1 MQPISW
7 WVKTTR
13 SGKRYEDGSLPAEVW
28 TGGVVAPTLNI
39 MDNTGDS
46 RATVI
51 IFDTGGHGDGVR
63 MTEETTP
70 TLQARMGTGGNNT
83 PMIAYPMQGN
93 AIGRQPQNGP
103 GGKGY
108 GNEADPMFT
117 LTKLDQHG
125 VAVPPATVR
134 RLTPTECERLQGFP
148 DGWTT
153 HRVDEKKGLVEQA
166 DSARYKQ
173 MGNAVAVPVVDWIMQ
188 RLVAVHTGFIPT
200 EQETQ

>member
-7 WVKTTR
+7 WVKTTL

-28 TGGVVAPTLNI
+28 TGGVVAPTLNV
-39 MDNTGDS
+39 MDNTGEA

-51 IFDTGGHGDGVR
+51 IFDTGSHGDGIR
-63 MTEETTP
+63 MSDEIVP
-70 TLQARMGTGGNNT
+70 TMGARMGTGGNNT
-83 PMIAYPMQGN
+83 PMVSYP
-93 AIGRQPQNGP
+93 IDDGREVEKNQNGS
-103 GGKGY
+103 GIG
-108 GNEADPMFT
+108 EAGAPSYT
-117 LTKLDQHG
+117 LDRAQHAS

-153 HRVDEKKGLVEQA
+153 HRIDEKKGLVKQA

-173 MGNAVAVPVVDWIMQ
+173 MGNAVAVPVIEWIMA
-188 RLVAVHTGFIPT
+188 RLVEVDNG
-200 EQETQ
+200 

>member
-1 MQPISW
+1 M
-7 WVKTTR
+7 
-13 SGKRYEDGSLPAEVW
+13 
-28 TGGVVAPTLNI
+28 APTLNI

-51 IFDTGGHGDGVR
+51 IFDTGGHGDGIRV
-63 MTEETTP
+63 TEETTP
-70 TLQARMGTGGNNT
+70 TPQARMGTGGNNT
-83 PMIAYPMQGN
+83 PMIAIQGN
-93 AIGRQPQNGP
+93 AIGREPQNGP

-108 GNEADPMFT
+108 SEEGDPMFT

-125 VAVPPATVR
+125 VSTPNVVR

-173 MGNAVAVPVVDWIMQ
+173 MGNAVAVPVVEWIMA
-188 RLVAVHTGFIPT
+188 RLVEVDNG
-200 EQETQ
+200 

>member
-1 MQPISW
+1 MW
-7 WVKTTR
+7 WVKSR
-13 SGKRYEDGSLPAEVW
+13 RAQSDQDYETW

-51 IFDTGGHGDGVR
+51 IFDTGSHGDGVR
-63 MTEETTP
+63 VTEETTP

-83 PMIAYPMQGN
+83 PMVSY
-93 AIGRQPQNGP
+93 
-103 GGKGY
+103 
-108 GNEADPMFT
+108 
-117 LTKLDQHG
+117 
-125 VAVPPATVR
+125 PATVR

-173 MGNAVAVPVVDWIMQ
+173 MGNAVAVPVVEWIMV
-188 RLVAVHTGFIPT
+188 RLVEVDSDYR
-200 EQETQ
+200 

>member
-1 MQPISW
+1 
-7 WVKTTR
+7 
-13 SGKRYEDGSLPAEVW
+13 
-28 TGGVVAPTLNI
+28 
-39 MDNTGDS
+39 
-46 RATVI
+46 
-51 IFDTGGHGDGVR
+51 

-83 PMIAYPMQGN
+83 PMVAYEPPQVIAIQDGREMQKNQNGLGISEPGNPAYTLDQTGAQAIAIQGN
-93 AIGRQPQNGP
+93 AIGRQPQHGP

-108 GNEADPMFT
+108 SEEGDPMFT

-125 VAVPPATVR
+125 VATPSVVR

-153 HRVDEKKGLVEQA
+153 HRIDEKKGLVEQA

-173 MGNAVAVPVVDWIMQ
+173 MGNAVAVPVVEWIFQ
-188 RLVAVHTGFIPT
+188 RLV
-200 EQETQ
+200 EQDKNEL

>member
-1 MQPISW
+1 MQRILW

-51 IFDTGGHGDGVR
+51 IFDTGSHGDGVR
-63 MTEETTP
+63 VTEETTP

-83 PMIAYPMQGN
+83 PMVSY
-93 AIGRQPQNGP
+93 
-103 GGKGY
+103 
-108 GNEADPMFT
+108 
-117 LTKLDQHG
+117 
-125 VAVPPATVR
+125 PATVR

-173 MGNAVAVPVVDWIMQ
+173 MGNAVAVPVVEWIMA
-188 RLVAVHTGFIPT
+188 RLVEVDSDYR
-200 EQETQ
+200 